1 MSVMAQHA
9 ASPPLAHSRAGTVY
23 LVLDDFGGLGWVS
36 REPTRLKPTPRPSSP
51 ISYPVNIGIPS
62 AWWRSTSPRAA
73 RDVSADIAREV
84 RTRARELEQEL
95 PAAVRDFV
103 ERADA

>member
-23 LVLDDFGGLGWVS
+23 LVLDDFGGG
-36 REPTRLKPTPRPSSP
+36 RLKPTPTRSSP
-51 ISYPVNIGIPS
+51 ICYPVNIGIPC
-62 AWWRSTSPRAA
+62 ARWRSTSPRAGRA
-73 RDVSADIAREV
+73 MAAQTTRERFALV
-84 RTRARELEQEL
+84 RSNFEQEL

-103 ERADA
+103 ERASA